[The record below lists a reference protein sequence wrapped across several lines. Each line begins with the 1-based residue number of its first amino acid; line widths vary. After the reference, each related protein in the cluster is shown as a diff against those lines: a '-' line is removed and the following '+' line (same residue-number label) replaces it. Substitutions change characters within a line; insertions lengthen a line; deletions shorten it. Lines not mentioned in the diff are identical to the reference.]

1 MDFAKIPLA
10 AKLGVGA
17 IGGLALLGGGV
28 AAGTHLGSGAAQ
40 ASVSTPVVATPSA
53 TPSPS
58 SSPAANARSGAAQAA
73 HRAALAAEAQVLG
86 LTTKQLEADF
96 KSGQTVQQLAAA
108 RGLSQAQFQ
117 AQYQPALKGLLDKEV
132 AAGTLTPAQEQQA
145 LTRLTAAPPNW
156 NQVAQRT
163 PRPSPSSTP

>member
-1 MDFAKIPLA
+1 MDFARISLA
-10 AKLGVGA
+10 AKLAVGA

-28 AAGTHLGSGAAQ
+28 AAGTHLGSTGAQ
-40 ASVSTPVVATPSA
+40 ASVTAPVVA

-58 SSPAANARSGAAQAA
+58 SSPPTNARSGAAQAMR
-73 HRAALAAEAQVLG
+73 RAAIAAEAQVLG
-86 LTTKQLEADF
+86 ITTKQLNADF

-108 RGLSQAQFQ
+108 KSLSQTQFQ

-132 AAGTLTPAQEQQA
+132 AAGTLTAAQEQQA

-156 NQVAQRT
+156 NQVGQRT
-163 PRPSPSSTP
+163 PQPSPSSTP